1 MVVWDSREFGD
12 SVEIVEGEL
21 RIDKE
26 ELQRLLKAKK
36 IDGEYVYISF
46 DTIMKV
52 PGAGGGGNVAMV
64 AMDDLDDVFY
74 LGVDDWKNNLMVFM
88 MKYLI

>member
-36 IDGEYVYISF
+36 IDGEYSILCAF
-46 DTIMKV
+46 
-52 PGAGGGGNVAMV
+52 
-64 AMDDLDDVFY
+64 
-74 LGVDDWKNNLMVFM
+74 
-88 MKYLI
+88 